1 MRRLLLLFSISGSIV
16 GLTACGGGFDDLDA
30 ARAGGS
36 GIGSTITKPN
46 VPTNPEIQTN
56 WRYSSSEIDKIV
68 FSVTA
73 NNTAIS
79 SFNDPITNIRRTP
92 RVQLERQLI
101 NNFSTESVTIVVGST
116 LPCLPSCDV
125 RIRFDGQLTIYRM
138 QSNGDG
144 IIKPADRNT
153 ESALFRKFTA
163 SNKAIVSLPIVA
175 LGNTFD
181 AEFDLRNYD
190 PARMAL

>member
-1 MRRLLLLFSISGSIV
+1 
-16 GLTACGGGFDDLDA
+16 LTACCGGFDDLDA

-36 GIGSTITKPN
+36 GIGSTVTKPN
-46 VPTNPEIQTN
+46 EPANPEIQTN
-56 WRYSSSEIDKIV
+56 WRYSSTEIDGTV

-79 SFNDPITNIRRTP
+79 SFNDPITNTRRTP

-101 NNFSTESVTIVVGST
+101 NNLSTESVTIVVGST

-138 QSNGDG
+138 QSSGDG
-144 IIKPADRNT
+144 IVKPADRNT
-153 ESALFRKFTA
+153 ESTLFKKFTT
-163 SNKAIVSLPIVA
+163 SNRAVVSLPIVG

-190 PARMAL
+190 PNRMTL